1 MLCDWESNHN
11 SAKFLILLFFFR
23 SPRSSALIH
32 IERVFPDYFSIFTH
46 AKFCFRHTT
55 NIFRKESNSI
65 LPPFKKRQFYVWY
78 ICVTCFTL
86 KLVNRKKTCSFFQ
99 ENIFLEIVRW
109 YINFYVHHLW
119 EISVIAI
126 KLWFLFLFFCFSSKR
141 HQPMPWSLYT
151 FKYTIRVLNAR
162 ETFEEKHR
170 LHRALLSLNISK
182 SIYLLLLCI
191 KCATRAIIMQY
202 Q

>member
-1 MLCDWESNHN
+1 MCHMLYSQTRKRKKNMFLLPGKYLLRN
-11 SAKFLILLFFFR
+11 RSLVYKFLHPP
-23 SPRSSALIH
+23 SLIDFLNFDKVV
-32 IERVFPDYFSIFTH
+32 IPFSIF
-46 AKFCFRHTT
+46 
-55 NIFRKESNSI
+55 
-65 LPPFKKRQFYVWY
+65 
-78 ICVTCFTL
+78 
-86 KLVNRKKTCSFFQ
+86 FF
-99 ENIFLEIVRW
+99 
-109 YINFYVHHLW
+109 
-119 EISVIAI
+119 
-126 KLWFLFLFFCFSSKR
+126 FSSKR

-191 KCATRAIIMQY
+191 KCATHAIIMQY